1 MCFCYWQALFFY
13 ALLEVKFLPV
23 LVYVIIVNYL
33 TILLMDKKHGKVFF
47 VIGIILSLL
56 PLLFYKYS
64 YFIIN
69 DVLALKGMMQEP
81 LLFPIGISFFSFQ
94 AISYTIDYYRGKET
108 VKPSFLESALF
119 VSFFPC
125 VLSGPIER
133 ARNMMPQF
141 RSLQKFDLK
150 IFVNGIQLFIW
161 GLFQKNVVAEGLK
174 WYVDSVYH
182 GFNSLSGSTI
192 VLGILLYS
200 IQIYCDFCGYS
211 NMAVGIGRMLG
222 FKIMRNFSFPYFSTS
237 LKDFWRKWHISLTSW
252 FTEYIYISLGGN
264 RVRKVRWI
272 LNILI
277 VFLVSGIWHGAA
289 WTFVFWGLMHGIIQ
303 VLERF
308 GGLDKG
314 SNNKIVNVLRGV
326 FLFVIVSIAWVF
338 FRSPNLDTAFSIL
351 GSCINHPF
359 GIPSYFTASIFFFM
373 MLSFAIFIVFDVLMN
388 KGRIGVMEYD
398 ENPLKWKNLLS
409 SAFLILCIE
418 LMGKTGD
425 AFVYFQF

>member
-1 MCFCYWQALFFY
+1 MLFNDFNFILFIVPVTILFYLLNRIKTNTYKNVFLLLASLVFY

-252 FTEYIYISLGGN
+252 FTEYIYIYLW
-264 RVRKVRWI
+264 V
-272 LNILI
+272 
-277 VFLVSGIWHGAA
+277 GIECG
-289 WTFVFWGLMHGIIQ
+289 
-303 VLERF
+303 
-308 GGLDKG
+308 K
-314 SNNKIVNVLRGV
+314 
-326 FLFVIVSIAWVF
+326 
-338 FRSPNLDTAFSIL
+338 
-351 GSCINHPF
+351 
-359 GIPSYFTASIFFFM
+359 
-373 MLSFAIFIVFDVLMN
+373 FA
-388 KGRIGVMEYD
+388 GY
-398 ENPLKWKNLLS
+398 
-409 SAFLILCIE
+409 
-418 LMGKTGD
+418 
-425 AFVYFQF
+425 